1 MAYFIEVENVHQ
13 TEFINIDNVTRITE
27 GTGVVVI
34 KSIGGDEVVLAG
46 DSASRFIDWLR
57 NKSPYFYPV

>member
-1 MAYFIEVENVHQ
+1 MAYFVEVENVHQ
-13 TEFINIDNVTRITE
+13 TEFINIDNVTRVTE

-46 DSASRFIDWLR
+46 DSARRFIDWLR